1 MQDMGTTIVSVGR
14 LQAMADNVKSISGR
28 ITESADQM
36 TSELQRTLAE
46 WGEDTESR
54 AAFNAFKARVDRC
67 IAEMNEA
74 LALMPGAVAESA
86 AHAGHTEHRNTALFR

>member
-1 MQDMGTTIVSVGR
+1 MLDSGTTVVSVGR
-14 LQAMADNVKSISGR
+14 LQAMADQVKNISGR

-46 WGEDTESR
+46 WGEGTESR

-74 LALMPGAVAESA
+74 LALMPGAVNEAAASA
-86 AHAGHTEHRNTALFR
+86 GRTAAGADA

>member
-1 MQDMGTTIVSVGR
+1 MLDSGTTVVSVGR
-14 LQAMADNVKSISGR
+14 LQAMADQVKNISGR

-46 WGEDTESR
+46 WGEGTESR

-74 LALMPGAVAESA
+74 LALMPGAVNEAAASA
-86 AHAGHTEHRNTALFR
+86 GRTENRNTALFR

>member
-1 MQDMGTTIVSVGR
+1 MLDSGTTVVSVGR
-14 LQAMADNVKSISGR
+14 LQAMADQVKNISGR

-36 TSELQRTLAE
+36 TSELQRTLAG
-46 WGEDTESR
+46 WGEGTESR

-74 LALMPGAVAESA
+74 LALMPGAVNEAAASA
-86 AHAGHTEHRNTALFR
+86 GRTENRNTALFR

>member
-1 MQDMGTTIVSVGR
+1 MLDSGTTVVSVGR
-14 LQAMADNVKSISGR
+14 LQAMADQVKNISGR

-46 WGEDTESR
+46 WGEGTESR
-54 AAFNAFKARVDRC
+54 SAFNAFKARVDRC

-74 LALMPGAVAESA
+74 LALMPGAVNEAAASA
-86 AHAGHTEHRNTALFR
+86 GRTENRNTALFR

>member
-1 MQDMGTTIVSVGR
+1 MLDSGTTVVSVGR
-14 LQAMADNVKSISGR
+14 LQAMADQVKNISGR

-46 WGEDTESR
+46 WGEGTESR

-74 LALMPGAVAESA
+74 LALMPGAVNEAAASA
-86 AHAGHTEHRNTALFR
+86 GRTLSLIHI